1 VEPGPA
7 DFEPLHLSPLSN
19 FSSSTFHGQNCRGKL
34 SIGLWT
40 IVGTIKVDSRDRSS
54 SNQPVAVRG
63 DGALAVYRE
72 LREAIVGGRFQPN
85 ERLVETDLAR
95 TLGAGR
101 TTIRAALVRL
111 DQEGLVQR
119 TPNRGARVRLVSDRE
134 ALEIEQVRAA
144 LEQLVVRE
152 AACRATAR
160 DLAGLRAELRRMH
173 ERVEEGDP
181 LGYSE
186 LNASFHERIW
196 AIADNRV
203 ASALLTTLKSQGIRF
218 QYRTI
223 LQPGRPLRSLR
234 EHEAIVEALASGDPD
249 ASEAM
254 MRQHLARVVETLRV
268 SIERQ
273 VGSSGL

>member
-1 VEPGPA
+1 VTSRGEPVP
-7 DFEPLHLSPLSN
+7 
-19 FSSSTFHGQNCRGKL
+19 
-34 SIGLWT
+34 
-40 IVGTIKVDSRDRSS
+40 V
-54 SNQPVAVRG
+54 QPRG

-85 ERLVETDLAR
+85 ERLVEADLAR

-134 ALEIEQVRAA
+134 ALEIEQVRSA

-152 AACRATAR
+152 AALRATAR
-160 DLAGLRAELRRMH
+160 DLADLRAELRRMH
-173 ERVEEGDP
+173 ALVAEGDP
-181 LGYSE
+181 IGYSE
-186 LNASFHERIW
+186 LNASFHQRIW

-203 ASALLTTLKSQGIRF
+203 AGALLTTLKSQSIRF

-223 LQPGRPLRSLR
+223 LQPGRPQRSLR
-234 EHEAIVEALASGDPD
+234 EHETIVEALAAGDAD
-249 ASEAM
+249 ASESM
-254 MRQHLARVVETLRV
+254 MRQHLAHVVETLRAA
-268 SIERQ
+268 IQRQ
-273 VGSSGL
+273 GAVAP